1 MAQTT
6 TRPLTKYDYW
16 ELPEA
21 GPRYQLINGDLFMA
35 PAPNRFHQDISR
47 TIQFEIMKYL
57 EAEPV
62 GILYDAPFDVVLTD
76 INVFQP
82 DLAFFSEQRRHFLTD
97 KGAEGAPDLV
107 VEILSPKTAHLDLEQ
122 KRLVY
127 ARTGVDELWVVD
139 PEGEEVRVYLFREDP
154 DLPKVILR
162 SGDLLKT
169 SRLPGFELSVQKI
182 FERF

>member
-6 TRPLTKYDYW
+6 ARPLTKYDYW

-82 DLAFFSEQRRHFLTD
+82 VRLRAIVS
-97 KGAEGAPDLV
+97 GA
-107 VEILSPKTAHLDLEQ
+107 K
-122 KRLVY
+122 
-127 ARTGVDELWVVD
+127 
-139 PEGEEVRVYLFREDP
+139 
-154 DLPKVILR
+154 
-162 SGDLLKT
+162 
-169 SRLPGFELSVQKI
+169 KI
-182 FERF
+182 FEINAIFFPVSLLQSNHQVAAGERNLQAANSPENESLLRLGEGHSAGRSH